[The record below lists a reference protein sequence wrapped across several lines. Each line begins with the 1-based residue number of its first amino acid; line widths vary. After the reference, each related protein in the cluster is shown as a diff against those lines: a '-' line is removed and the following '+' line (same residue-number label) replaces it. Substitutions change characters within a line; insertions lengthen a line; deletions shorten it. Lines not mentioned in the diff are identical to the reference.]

1 MYLPFSS
8 PERHLRARATR
19 REAQEAEDLRLATRL
34 QAEENAAA
42 ARDTSA
48 AFVRTSR
55 RSRARAPVRVLAG
68 CVFRCLSPRISPP
81 RGRRVQFAGVDR
93 DRVPPV
99 PRSNFTEQ
107 PLTYED
113 MLDLIERLV
122 VGGDPGVRPEQMARM
137 PTRIYRRTPGGEPPC
152 CSVCLC
158 DAEDGD
164 EIRTLP
170 CAHEFHARCVDR
182 WLSEHRT
189 CPMCKMDV
197 TEAGGAR

>member
-1 MYLPFSS
+1 MPF
-8 PERHLRARATR
+8 
-19 REAQEAEDLRLATRL
+19 
-34 QAEENAAA
+34 AANFA
-42 ARDTSA
+42 
-48 AFVRTSR
+48 
-55 RSRARAPVRVLAG
+55 
-68 CVFRCLSPRISPP
+68 P
-81 RGRRVQFAGVDR
+81 RGRRVNSPASTAIEFLWSPDR
-93 DRVPPV
+93 
-99 PRSNFTEQ
+99 NFTEQ
-107 PLTYED
+107 PLTHED

-158 DAEDGD
+158 AEDGD

-170 CAHEFHARCVDR
+170 CAHEFHARSSDR
-182 WLSEHRT
+182 WLGEHRT